1 MTIVGVVFSIIAFL
15 VGVVYLIYKLIFW
28 DTFDAGMAPVMIG
41 MFFLGA
47 VQIMFLGI
55 IGEYIGIILKK
66 VSNRPDV
73 VLEDTINVDKKS
85 NKEQSTDL

>member
-1 MTIVGVVFSIIAFL
+1 M
-15 VGVVYLIYKLIFW
+15 IYKLIFW